1 MKQFIIIVFIL
12 FCSILFNH
20 SKAFA
25 GNYHPFVVNDSVYW
39 NVTDEDQ
46 SGGPQYFIDHLHVFL
61 MAGDSSYQG
70 KSCKKIFIVGN
81 SKTDLTL
88 VGFVRENNK
97 QIFFKSVDTT
107 KDTTE
112 RMLYDFS
119 LVPGDTFSVSTFIPQ
134 SKQTIK
140 ADFMVM
146 SVDSVKVENGGF
158 RKRFIFNIINS
169 QSFFC
174 GGMVWFEGIG
184 HFNSVFYN
192 VYPGCIFEHS
202 IRLNCMT
209 DNHVEVYGDPTYPC
223 HTDAGINSM
232 IYPKQAQIYPDPAN
246 NYLKIN
252 NLPLSNLAYQYQI
265 FNNLGQMV
273 ISQTQMSNEQIIDI
287 SSLKTGVYFLQFV
300 NIENG
305 ESLRT
310 RFVKE

>member
-61 MAGDSSYQG
+61 MAGDSSYKG
-70 KSCKKIFIVGN
+70 KTCKKIFIVGN
-81 SKTDLTL
+81 SKTDITL

-97 QIFFKSVDTT
+97 QVFFKSVDTT

-119 LVPGDTFSVSTFIPQ
+119 LQQGDSF
-134 SKQTIK
+134 KIK
-140 ADFMVM
+140 ILRLFGRDTATGNYRVEG
-146 SVDSVKVENGGF
+146 VDSEKIENSEY
-158 RKRFIFNIINS
+158 RKGITMDDQNSNLLCHGMRWIEGVGSINS
-169 QSFFC
+169 LFY
-174 GGMVWFEGIG
+174 
-184 HFNSVFYN
+184 SVF
-192 VYPGCIFEHS
+192 PGCIFEHS

-209 DNHVEVYGDPTYPC
+209 VNHVAIYGDPTYPC
-223 HTDAGINSM
+223 HTDAGINNVISQKD
-232 IYPKQAQIYPDPAN
+232 IQIYPDPAN

-252 NLPLSNLAYQYQI
+252 NLPSSNLAYRYQI

-273 ISQTQMSNEQIIDI
+273 ISETRMSNEQIIDI

-300 NIENG
+300 NTENG